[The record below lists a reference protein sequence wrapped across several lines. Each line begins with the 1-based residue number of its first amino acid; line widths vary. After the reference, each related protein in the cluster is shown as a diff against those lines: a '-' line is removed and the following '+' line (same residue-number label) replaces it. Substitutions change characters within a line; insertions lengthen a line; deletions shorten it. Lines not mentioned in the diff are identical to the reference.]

1 MAKILVD
8 IPDDLYNEIKQTQMF
23 ISGMRSGKTLLYTL
37 MSSVAN
43 GAQIP
48 KGCGRLIDAD
58 KIVPIALE
66 DKSIVLEDT
75 DLLSEHK
82 RELSIRYLFSDIC
95 KLVEKQPTIIEADK
109 EGD

>member
-1 MAKILVD
+1 MAKILVE

-43 GAQIP
+43 GIPLP
-48 KGCGRLIDAD
+48 KGHGDLIDRSMIYKA
-58 KIVPIALE
+58 IPAEE
-66 DKSIVLEDT
+66 DNCTGMGMTFEEMDAYNEGIDAMYS
-75 DLLSEHK
+75 
-82 RELSIRYLFSDIC
+82 
-95 KLVEKQPTIIEADK
+95 LVRGAKPIIEADK